1 MIVGGGRGEAA
12 ALLSSQS
19 ADEKNLLLQQ
29 VFLNLVGMRGF
40 EPPTPDTP

>member
-1 MIVGGGRGEAA
+1 MIVGGYSGAAA
-12 ALLSSQS
+12 ALSSPHVQTK
-19 ADEKNLLLQQ
+19 KNLLLQQ